1 MRERGLCV
9 SSNLCE
15 NCFRAYWLS
24 VAASLDINHISVD
37 ISSLVRYFPL
47 SYAFSVLDSFFFVDP
62 VFHLYMLPPVL
73 IHSHWYLYYF
83 AMRPVFSVLPQ
94 STISAKTLST
104 DLTFVYLLCY
114 AWLLAAVVTL

>member
-15 NCFRAYWLS
+15 NCFRVYWVS
-24 VAASLDINHISVD
+24 VAASLDINHISVE
-37 ISSLVRYFPL
+37 ISSLVRYSPL
-47 SYAFSVLDSFFFVDP
+47 SYAFSVLGSFSFVDP
-62 VFHLYMLPPVL
+62 VFLLYLPPPVL
-73 IHSHWYLYYF
+73 IHSRWYLYYF

-94 STISAKTLST
+94 STISAKTLFT

-114 AWLLAAVVTL
+114 AWLLPAVVTL